1 MVDPST
7 AMFFAVAE
15 SKLTA
20 PSTLLTTC
28 VLLTAVEELSS
39 DLLAVRLA
47 TVLVAKSFDA
57 LTL

>member
-20 PSTLLTTC
+20 PCTSLTTWV
-28 VLLTAVEELSS
+28 VLVADSELSS
-39 DLLAVRLA
+39 DLLADRLA
-47 TVLVAKSFDA
+47 TVLVAKLFDA